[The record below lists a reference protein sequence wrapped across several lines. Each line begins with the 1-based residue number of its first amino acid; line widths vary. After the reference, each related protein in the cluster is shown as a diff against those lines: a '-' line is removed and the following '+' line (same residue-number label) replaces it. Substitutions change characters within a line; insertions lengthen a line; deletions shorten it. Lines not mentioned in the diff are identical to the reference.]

1 MAYVPIDPGDF
12 VPPFS
17 ASGDP
22 YGQTWKNHGE
32 VIDAYEQHL
41 APCGQPTATSGATA
55 LAFRFQARLIVST
68 FVVSL
73 LFLKKLLLTQP
84 KALFLSSMMSL
95 LALSS

>member
-32 VIDAYEQHL
+32 MIDAYEQHL
-41 APCGQPTATSGATA
+41 ATCGQATATSGATA
-55 LAFRFQARLIVST
+55 LESFASSARGRWARRHHRYAEGGPQRVDL
-68 FVVSL
+68 
-73 LFLKKLLLTQP
+73 
-84 KALFLSSMMSL
+84 
-95 LALSS
+95 